1 MVMSVIPDPNPLPL
15 VLVLTPVYNESAGL
29 EAYETA
35 VSQTLLSRSDC
46 DVRILF
52 IDDGSSDDSWQ
63 KICAIAARD
72 QRFRGVRLS
81 RNYGS
86 HIALSAGFANAGN
99 ADAVATLACDLQDP
113 PSVVMQFIDAWK
125 RGADI
130 VWGKRT
136 SRDESLLKIWT
147 SRAFERLI
155 RRYAMP
161 SGSRF
166 TTGSFLLVDRK
177 VAECFAQFQ
186 EHNRVTFALVAWTG
200 FSETIVEYERQRRRT
215 GRSGWTYGRMIKTMY
230 DTFIGFSQAPIRAMT
245 VTGTVVSMLTIPMA
259 AYILYHRIVG
269 HPILGWTS
277 TLLPITL
284 FFGLQFLM
292 MGITGEYLYRIYA
305 EVVRRPLYF
314 VSDSTWRD
322 SLSHGSRAQR
332 HFTDEAQV
340 KTSRPT

>member
-1 MVMSVIPDPNPLPL
+1 VIPHSSRLPL
-15 VLVLTPVYNESAGL
+15 VLILTPVYNESAGL
-29 EAYETA
+29 ETYERA
-35 VSQTLLSRSDC
+35 VTKTLLVRSDC
-46 DVRILF
+46 DVRVLF

-72 QRFRGVRLS
+72 QRFRGIRLS

-86 HIALSAGFANAGN
+86 HIALSAAFANIGD

-113 PSVVMQFIDAWK
+113 PEVVVQFIDKWK
-125 RGADI
+125 NGADI

-136 SRDESLLKIWT
+136 SRDESFARVWT
-147 SRAFERLI
+147 SRVFESLI
-155 RRYAMP
+155 RKHAMP
-161 SGSRF
+161 RHSQF

-200 FSETIVEYERQRRRT
+200 FSEQVVEYRRERRQT
-215 GRSGWTYGRMIKTMY
+215 GRSGWTYGRMVKTMY
-230 DTFIGFSQAPIRAMT
+230 DTFIGFSQTPIRIMT
-245 VTGTVVSMLTIPMA
+245 VAGGAVSLLTIPMA
-259 AYILYHRIVG
+259 GYLLYHRIVG

-277 TLLPITL
+277 TMLPMTL

-292 MGITGEYLYRIYA
+292 MGIVGEYLYRIYT

-314 VSDSTWRD
+314 VSDTTWVE
-322 SLSHGSRAQR
+322 SHRRQPVEAVR
-332 HFTDEAQV
+332 HA
-340 KTSRPT
+340 PN

>member
-1 MVMSVIPDPNPLPL
+1 MIPHPNPLPV

-46 DVRILF
+46 DVRILL

-72 QRFRGVRLS
+72 QRFRGIRLS

-86 HIALSAGFANAGN
+86 HIALSAGFANADA

-113 PSVVMQFIDAWK
+113 PSVVTQFIDAWK

-155 RRYAMP
+155 RRYAMAP
-161 SGSRF
+161 GSRF

-186 EHNRVTFALVAWTG
+186 
-200 FSETIVEYERQRRRT
+200 
-215 GRSGWTYGRMIKTMY
+215 
-230 DTFIGFSQAPIRAMT
+230 
-245 VTGTVVSMLTIPMA
+245 
-259 AYILYHRIVG
+259 
-269 HPILGWTS
+269 
-277 TLLPITL
+277 
-284 FFGLQFLM
+284 
-292 MGITGEYLYRIYA
+292 
-305 EVVRRPLYF
+305 
-314 VSDSTWRD
+314 
-322 SLSHGSRAQR
+322 
-332 HFTDEAQV
+332 
-340 KTSRPT
+340 